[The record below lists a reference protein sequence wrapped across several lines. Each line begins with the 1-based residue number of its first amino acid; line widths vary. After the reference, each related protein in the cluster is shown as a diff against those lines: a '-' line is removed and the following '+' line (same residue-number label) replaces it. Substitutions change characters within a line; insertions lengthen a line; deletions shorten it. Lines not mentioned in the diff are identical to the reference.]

1 MVYLFIVVPYV
12 DNVNMT
18 VYIVN
23 ELACYI
29 CCLNMILF
37 TDYVETAESRWKFGY
52 VFMAAIITIGVIN
65 FSIAIVLEARN
76 LYRDLKYKYIPDFKK
91 KIGDFKRK
99 RKEAKKI
106 SSRKQA
112 SIDKKNFKK
121 QVIISGLHKEVAA
134 EIKDSSK
141 LDLNVF
147 RNFRRIQKVAEK
159 I

>member
-1 MVYLFIVVPYV
+1 MYSKVKTNCDFAIAATTFFCFRRLILACTIAYAGHNFQQIWLACLICISNLVYLFIVVPYV

-91 KIGDFKRK
+91 KIRDFKNSFN
-99 RKEAKKI
+99 I
-106 SSRKQA
+106 
-112 SIDKKNFKK
+112 
-121 QVIISGLHKEVAA
+121 
-134 EIKDSSK
+134 
-141 LDLNVF
+141 
-147 RNFRRIQKVAEK
+147 
-159 I
+159 

>member
-1 MVYLFIVVPYV
+1 
-12 DNVNMT
+12 MT

-37 TDYVETAESRWKFGY
+37 TDFVETAESRWKFGY
-52 VFMAAIITIGVIN
+52 VFMAAIVIIGAIN
-65 FSIAIVLEARN
+65 FSVAIVLEVRS
-76 LYRDLKYKYIPDFKK
+76 LYRDLKYKYIPDLKNKIRAFKE
-91 KIGDFKRK
+91 K

-112 SIDKKNFKK
+112 SIDKKNDKK
-121 QVIISGLHKEVAA
+121 NVIMSGLDKEKAA
-134 EIKDSSK
+134 EIQDMSK

-147 RNFRRIQKVAEK
+147 NKYKRVQKVADN